1 MIKKYENNGVI
12 EMIAVT
18 TDFNEAFLLVL
29 ENIAKSKGM
38 SVSKFIQE
46 TMYKRIEDEED
57 LREAEAILADED
69 DEIISHEEFWRGL

>member
-1 MIKKYENNGVI
+1 
-12 EMIAVT
+12 MIAVT